1 MAQQLVDDGLEFITD
16 VLDSGA
22 GQVTLPTDLYIG
34 WGTSGTAPA
43 AGDTITSFEL
53 TEASEARVAVTS
65 DQSTATTNRYVATI
79 TADGTK
85 TIQEAALVTASTSGV
100 LIIRGTH
107 TSVPVNA
114 SDQIQYTF
122 TMAHTAA

>member
-22 GQVTLPTDLYIG
+22 GQVALPADLYIA

-43 AGDTITSFEL
+43 AGDTAL
-53 TEASEARVAVTS
+53 GAEASETRVAVTS

-85 TIQEAALVTASTSGV
+85 TIQEAGLLTASTSGV

-107 TSVPVNA
+107 TAVPVNA

>member
-1 MAQQLVDDGLEFITD
+1 VENLSHRLFGEITEMGFRLQRIE
-16 VLDSGA
+16 VRETDSSVVIYTREDW
-22 GQVTLPTDLYIG
+22 VTDER
-34 WGTSGTAPA
+34 
-43 AGDTITSFEL
+43 SF
-53 TEASEARVAVTS
+53 AVTS
-65 DQSTATTNRYVATI
+65 DQSTATTNRSVATI

-85 TIQEAALVTASTSGV
+85 TIQEAGLLTASTSGT

-107 TSVPVNA
+107 TAVPVNA